1 MVRNAY
7 MAVYTARS
15 GQKQPAELSSR
26 RVQLFKIPI
35 ATGNGILEEGKVGR
49 GEGECDEKHTE
60 KANCGKSQPWAAVL
74 RPSGIEQS
82 ILRVINRSRGYIE
95 NGDIHPVRR
104 FAQYPVERVEQYR
117 DQDKPQHRP
126 Q

>member
-35 ATGNGILEEGKVGR
+35 ATGSGILEEGNPWG
-49 GEGECDEKHTE
+49 GEGKRDEQRANE
-60 KANCGKSQPWAAVL
+60 ANCGKSQPWTAAL
-74 RPSGIEQS
+74 WPPGIEQS
-82 ILRVINRSRGYIE
+82 ILRVINRS
-95 NGDIHPVRR
+95 
-104 FAQYPVERVEQYR
+104 
-117 DQDKPQHRP
+117 
-126 Q
+126 

>member
-35 ATGNGILEEGKVGR
+35 ATGNGILEEGNPWG
-49 GEGECDEKHTE
+49 GEGE
-60 KANCGKSQPWAAVL
+60 
-74 RPSGIEQS
+74 
-82 ILRVINRSRGYIE
+82 
-95 NGDIHPVRR
+95 
-104 FAQYPVERVEQYR
+104 
-117 DQDKPQHRP
+117 
-126 Q
+126 

>member
-26 RVQLFKIPI
+26 RVQLFKISVT
-35 ATGNGILEEGKVGR
+35 AGNGILEEGNPWG
-49 GEGECDEKHTE
+49 GEGKHDEQRTNE
-60 KANCGKSQPWAAVL
+60 ANCGESQPGAAVL

-82 ILRVINRSRGYIE
+82 ILRVINCRCGHIE
-95 NGDIHPVRR
+95 NGNIQPVRR
-104 FAQYPVERVEQYR
+104 FAQYPV
-117 DQDKPQHRP
+117 
-126 Q
+126 

>member
-35 ATGNGILEEGKVGR
+35 ATGNGILEGGKMGC
-49 GEGECDEKHTE
+49 GEGE
-60 KANCGKSQPWAAVL
+60 
-74 RPSGIEQS
+74 
-82 ILRVINRSRGYIE
+82 
-95 NGDIHPVRR
+95 
-104 FAQYPVERVEQYR
+104 
-117 DQDKPQHRP
+117 QDKQYAYEADHSES
-126 Q
+126 